1 MNESRGVSKVQGN
14 RLSFCKKGLISICT
28 AGSADEQKKCRFYE
42 KSSYSDK
49 CMYFIFDKYCDCL
62 EAQMKAEKKDV
73 PEIL

>member
-1 MNESRGVSKVQGN
+1 MRAID
-14 RLSFCKKGLISICT
+14 RLSFCKKGLMSVCT
-28 AGSADEQKKCRFYE
+28 AGSVDRQKKCRFYK

-62 EAQMKAEKKDV
+62 EAQMNTEKKDV